1 MKSKYWVMGLV
12 SLVGIIAV
20 SGVILHDPGWRY
32 HALVDAC
39 WTGNRDKVEDL
50 LKSGADPN
58 GLKDSNLNPTR
69 EFTYPIY
76 GAAWNNHP
84 DIINL
89 LVRAG
94 ADVNVSD
101 SEGGSPLCTAA
112 REGSL
117 EAVKVLLSYG
127 AHLTTE
133 SGSSTVDVARKFGHN
148 DIADMIEA
156 TAIQTSPRHEE

>member
-1 MKSKYWVMGLV
+1 MGLIA
-12 SLVGIIAV
+12 LVGLIAV
-20 SGVILHDPGWRY
+20 IGLFLHDPAWRY

-39 WTGNRDKVEDL
+39 WTGNRDKVSDL

-58 GLKDSNLNPTR
+58 GLKDYNLNPTR

-89 LVRAG
+89 LVEAG

-101 SEGGSPLCTAA
+101 SEGGSPLGTAA
-112 REGSL
+112 RQGSL
-117 EAVKVLLSYG
+117 EAAKVLLSHG
-127 AHLTTE
+127 AHPTTR
-133 SGSSTVDVARKFGHN
+133 SGSSISEVARRFEHN
-148 DIADMIEA
+148 EIADMIEA
-156 TAIQTSPRHEE
+156 TAILTRPQHVE